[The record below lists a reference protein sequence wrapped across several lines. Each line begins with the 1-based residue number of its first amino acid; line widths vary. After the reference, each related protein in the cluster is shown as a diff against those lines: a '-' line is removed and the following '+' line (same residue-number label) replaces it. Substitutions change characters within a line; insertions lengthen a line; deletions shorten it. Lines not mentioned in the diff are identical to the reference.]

1 MKEKIIIFDTTLRDG
16 EQSLKKSLNTQEKLK
31 IALALELMGI
41 DIIEVG
47 FPISSPEDF
56 KSCQKIA
63 KVIKNSKICGLAR
76 CKEKDIDVAYE
87 ALKIS
92 SNFRIH
98 IFLATSPIHIITK
111 LKSTLNKIIER
122 IIFMIKYAKKYT
134 DDIEFSC
141 EDAGRTPIKDL
152 CLVVESAI
160 KAGATTINIPDTVG
174 YTFPNEYSNLIYNLK
189 NNVSN
194 IDQCIISVH
203 THNDL
208 GMAVGNAIT
217 AINSGARQIEGTV
230 NGIGERAGNCS
241 LEEVIMALYTH
252 KKDINFFT
260 DINHYNIYNTSKIVS
275 KICNIPIA
283 FNKAIVGKN
292 AFSHS
297 SGIHQDGIIKN
308 KYTYEI
314 LNPKII
320 GLNKTELN
328 LTSKSGRAAI
338 KYHMELM
345 GYKNNNYDINKLY
358 NDFVKLAEK
367 KGQIFNYDLES
378 LAFNSKFENSTEYYS
393 LKKFCLQSK
402 HNLTTTTTTTINLKL
417 KCGNLVKSESAIDTN
432 HIKAI
437 CKVINKITNYNF
449 YIIKYKFHTQH
460 YNKKIINQVNIKTLY
475 KGKIFNGLE
484 FSKDIIKASVAA
496 IINIIN
502 SIWRFNQVEN
512 KNIKKYK

>member
-16 EQSLKKSLNTQEKLK
+16 EQSLKTSLNTKEKVE
-31 IALALELMGI
+31 IALALESMGI

-47 FPISSPEDF
+47 FPISSPGDF
-56 KSCQKIA
+56 KSFQTIA
-63 KVIKNSKICGLAR
+63 KIIKNSKICGLAR
-76 CKEKDIDVAYE
+76 CKEKDIDIAYE

-111 LKSTLNKIIER
+111 LKSTLNKVIER
-122 IIFMIKYAKKYT
+122 IIFMIKYARKYT

-141 EDAGRTPIKDL
+141 EDAGRTPIDDL
-152 CLVVESAI
+152 CLVVQSAI

-174 YTFPNEYSNLIYNLK
+174 YTFPNEYSNLIYTLK
-189 NNVSN
+189 NKVSN
-194 IDQCIISVH
+194 IDKCIISVH

-217 AINSGARQIEGTV
+217 AINAGARQIEGTI
-230 NGIGERAGNCS
+230 NGIGERAGNCA

-260 DINHYNIYNTSKIVS
+260 NINYNNIYYTSNIVS
-275 KICNIPIA
+275 EICNIPIA
-283 FNKAIVGKN
+283 INKAIVGKN

-320 GLNKTELN
+320 GLTKTELN

-338 KYHMELM
+338 KYHMQLM
-345 GYKNNNYDINKLY
+345 GYKDNDYDINKLY
-358 NDFVKLAEK
+358 NNFIILAEK
-367 KGQIFNYDLES
+367 KGRIFNYDLES
-378 LAFNSKFENSTEYYS
+378 LAFNSEFENTTKYYS
-393 LKKFCLQSK
+393 LQYFTIQSTY
-402 HNLTTTTTTTINLKL
+402 NLISTINLKL
-417 KCGNLVKSESAIDTN
+417 KCGNLIILESAIGTN
-432 HIKAI
+432 HINTI

-449 YIIKYKFHTQH
+449 YIIKYKFNTKN
-460 YNKKIINQVNIKTLY
+460 YNKKIIHKVNIQISY
-475 KGKIFNGLE
+475 KKKIFNGIE
-484 FSKDIIKASVAA
+484 FSKDIMKASVNA

-502 SIWRFNQVEN
+502 SIWRFNQVK
-512 KNIKKYK
+512 KNILKINTK

>member
-16 EQSLKKSLNTQEKLK
+16 EQSLKKSLNTKEKVE
-31 IALALELMGI
+31 IALALESMDI

-47 FPISSPEDF
+47 FPISSPGDF
-56 KSCQKIA
+56 KSFQTIA
-63 KVIKNSKICGLAR
+63 KIIKNSKICGLAR

-122 IIFMIKYAKKYT
+122 IVFMIKYARKYT

-141 EDAGRTPIKDL
+141 EDAGRTPINDL
-152 CLVVESAI
+152 CLVVYSAI

-194 IDQCIISVH
+194 IDKCIISVH

-217 AINSGARQIEGTV
+217 AINSGARQIEGTI

-260 DINHYNIYNTSKIVS
+260 NINYHNIYNTSKIVS

-283 FNKAIVGKN
+283 INKAIVGKN

-314 LNPKII
+314 LDPKII

-328 LTSKSGRAAI
+328 LTSKSGRAAV
-338 KYHMELM
+338 KYHMQLM
-345 GYKNNNYDINKLY
+345 GYKDYDYDINKLY
-358 NDFVKLAEK
+358 NNFVTLAEK
-367 KGQIFNYDLES
+367 TGQIFNYDLES
-378 LAFNSKFENSTEYYS
+378 LAFNTKLENITKYYS
-393 LKKFCLQSK
+393 LKYFNIQSK
-402 HNLTTTTTTTINLKL
+402 YNSITTITLKL
-417 KCGNLVKSESAIDTN
+417 KCGNLIKLESAIDTN
-432 HIKAI
+432 HINVI

-449 YIIKYKFHTQH
+449 HIIKYKFNTQN
-460 YNKKIINQVNIKTLY
+460 YDKKIINQVNIKIKY
-475 KGKIFNGLE
+475 KEKIFNGIE
-484 FSKDIIKASVAA
+484 FSKDIIKASVNA

-502 SIWRFNQVEN
+502 SIWRFNQVKKHIKN
-512 KNIKKYK
+512 KY

>member
-16 EQSLKKSLNTQEKLK
+16 EQSLKISLNTKEKVE
-31 IALALELMGI
+31 IALALESMGI

-47 FPISSPEDF
+47 FPISSPGDF
-56 KSCQKIA
+56 KSFQTIA
-63 KVIKNSKICGLAR
+63 RIIKNSKICALAR
-76 CKEKDIDVAYE
+76 CKKKDIDIAYE

-111 LKSTLNKIIER
+111 LKSTLNKVIER
-122 IIFMIKYAKKYT
+122 IIFMIKYARKYT

-141 EDAGRTPIKDL
+141 EDAGRTPIDDL
-152 CLVVESAI
+152 CLVVQSAI

-174 YTFPNEYSNLIYNLK
+174 YTFPNEYSKLIHNLK
-189 NNVSN
+189 NKVNN

-217 AINSGARQIEGTV
+217 AINAGARQIEGTI
-230 NGIGERAGNCS
+230 NGIGERAGNCA

-260 DINHYNIYNTSKIVS
+260 NINYHNIYKTSKIVS

-283 FNKAIVGKN
+283 VNKAIVGKN

-338 KYHMELM
+338 KYHMQLM
-345 GYKNNNYDINKLY
+345 GYKDNDYDINKLY
-358 NDFVKLAEK
+358 NNFIILAEK
-367 KGQIFNYDLES
+367 KGRVFNYDLES
-378 LAFNSKFENSTEYYS
+378 LAFNSEFENTTKYYS
-393 LKKFCLQSK
+393 LEDFTIQSTY
-402 HNLTTTTTTTINLKL
+402 NLISTINLKL
-417 KCGNLVKSESAIDTN
+417 KCGNLTILKSAIGKN
-432 HIKAI
+432 HMNVI

-449 YIIKYKFHTQH
+449 YIIKYEFDTKN
-460 YNKKIINQVNIKTLY
+460 YNKKIINQVNIQIKY
-475 KGKIFNGLE
+475 KKKIFNGIE
-484 FSKDIIKASVAA
+484 FSKDIMKASVNA

-502 SIWRFNQVEN
+502 SIWRFNQVK
-512 KNIKKYK
+512 KNILKINTK